1 MLFCK
6 FCKICNNSL
15 FYRIPPVAASEEC
28 FFSLTKNIRKLSS
41 VTSLVL
47 QNVEVQAPL
56 HYTNSHLDAQGRI
69 FTINGFHC
77 TRFPR
82 KFTKFFTAP
91 ILSNTCNWMLQ
102 YFSELIGPEYQHRTQ
117 DTDQQKIE
125 LCSAKAAR
133 CEVNT
138 LTFFF

>member
-1 MLFCK
+1 MLFRK

-47 QNVEVQAPL
+47 QNVEVQVPL
-56 HYTNSHLDAQGRI
+56 HYTDSRLDAQGRI

-77 TRFPR
+77 ARFPR
-82 KFTKFFTAP
+82 KSTKFFTAP
-91 ILSNTCNWMLQ
+91 ILSNTCNGMLQ
-102 YFSELIGPEYQHRTQ
+102 YFSELIGPKYQHCTQ
-117 DTDQQKIE
+117 DTDQKKSIYVRRK
-125 LCSAKAAR
+125 LPGAKL
-133 CEVNT
+133 T
-138 LTFFF
+138 L

>member
-1 MLFCK
+1 MLFRK

-41 VTSLVL
+41 VTSLIL
-47 QNVEVQAPL
+47 QNVEVQVPL
-56 HYTNSHLDAQGRI
+56 HYTDSRLDAQGRI

-77 TRFPR
+77 ARFPR

-91 ILSNTCNWMLQ
+91 ILSNTCNGMLQ
-102 YFSELIGPEYQHRTQ
+102 YFSELIGPEYQHCTQ
-117 DTDQQKIE
+117 DTDQKKSIYVRRK
-125 LCSAKAAR
+125 LPGAKL
-133 CEVNT
+133 T
-138 LTFFF
+138 L

>member
-1 MLFCK
+1 MLFRK

-47 QNVEVQAPL
+47 QNVEVQVPL
-56 HYTNSHLDAQGRI
+56 HYTDSRLDAQGRI

-77 TRFPR
+77 ARFPR

-91 ILSNTCNWMLQ
+91 ILSNTCNGMLQ
-102 YFSELIGPEYQHRTQ
+102 YFSELIGPEYQHCTQ
-117 DTDQQKIE
+117 DTDQKKSIYVRRK
-125 LCSAKAAR
+125 LPGAKL
-133 CEVNT
+133 T
-138 LTFFF
+138 L